1 MYREMNMRSPVKHA
15 ALLVIVLSCSSIP
28 AHAGQGWYLLTPPLD
43 VTVGVAVER
52 DAPLS
57 RWDQSGG
64 YDTATACETDIR
76 IRTQLLKRH
85 AADETRA
92 DWYRQQQRV
101 LHERYLHALCVAADD
116 PRLNQ

>member
-1 MYREMNMRSPVKHA
+1 LLIDPGPCGSGLVSPDA
-15 ALLVIVLSCSSIP
+15 AARCN
-28 AHAGQGWYLLTPPLD
+28 GW
-43 VTVGVAVER
+43 GSRER

>member
-1 MYREMNMRSPVKHA
+1 VKHA
-15 ALLVIVLSCSSIP
+15 ALLGIVLSCSSIP

-43 VTVGVAVER
+43 ATAGVAVER